1 MESYTSTEISGDAT
15 KDVNAHVLELK
26 LKALIMDTIHFID
39 IVEQLQNE
47 NARSPNDWIWQKQL
61 RFYLNKKGISYGVT
75 KMITYFGNSYASVF
89 LFCWIFCANIL

>member
-1 MESYTSTEISGDAT
+1 MESYTSTEISRDAT
-15 KDVNAHVLELK
+15 KDVDAHVLELK

-61 RFYLNKKGISYGVT
+61 RFYLNKKGICYSVT
-75 KMITYFGNSYASVF
+75 EIAKRWCFCFVEFSVPIF
-89 LFCWIFCANIL
+89 LIKKFI

>member
-61 RFYLNKKGISYGVT
+61 RFYLNKKGISYNVT
-75 KMITYFGNSYASVF
+75 KMMIYFRSSSTSVF
-89 LFCWIFCANIL
+89 LIC

>member
-47 NARSPNDWIWQKQL
+47 NARSPNDWI
-61 RFYLNKKGISYGVT
+61 
-75 KMITYFGNSYASVF
+75 
-89 LFCWIFCANIL
+89 